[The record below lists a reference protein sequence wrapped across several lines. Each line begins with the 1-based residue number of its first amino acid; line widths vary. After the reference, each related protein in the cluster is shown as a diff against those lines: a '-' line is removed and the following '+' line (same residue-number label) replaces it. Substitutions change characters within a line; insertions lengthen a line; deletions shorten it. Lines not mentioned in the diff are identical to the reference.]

1 MNNYILKPDFEPQ
14 NRYENALKALLE
26 ADKAIEPLTD
36 MEKQSLLQDYI
47 KYKITGMFAVLKTF
61 FIKLNIYISYLLLF
75 HS

>member
-26 ADKAIEPLTD
+26 AGKAIEPLTD

-47 KYKITGMFAVLKTF
+47 KYKITGGFYDMVKHVDEGKYERKFK
-61 FIKLNIYISYLLLF
+61 N
-75 HS
+75 